1 VVTMEHLGR
10 AVRWELAKTGR
21 VAARSGR

>member
-1 VVTMEHLGR
+1 MDHLAR

-21 VAARSGR
+21 IGPARVPR